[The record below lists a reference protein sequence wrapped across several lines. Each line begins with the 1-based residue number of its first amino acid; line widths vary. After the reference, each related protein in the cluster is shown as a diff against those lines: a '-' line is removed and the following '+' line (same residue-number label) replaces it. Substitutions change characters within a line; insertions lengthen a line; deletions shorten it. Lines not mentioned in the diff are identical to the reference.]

1 MFNNSS
7 LDDCIISQLKVVVK
21 REIEIF
27 CFFLKFIVVD
37 DKEGL

>member
-21 REIEIF
+21 RKIEVF
-27 CFFLKFIVVD
+27 CFPLKFVLVD
-37 DKEGL
+37 CNGGL